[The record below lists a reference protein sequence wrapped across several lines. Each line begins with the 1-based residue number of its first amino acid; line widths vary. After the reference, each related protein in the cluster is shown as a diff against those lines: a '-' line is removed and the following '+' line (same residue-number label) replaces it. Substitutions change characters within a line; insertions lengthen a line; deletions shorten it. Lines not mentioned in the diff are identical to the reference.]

1 MITYSWPRKKKHPER
16 ETTNNPN
23 EKVAVLPDLLIIKAR
38 VPELLMMTV
47 KMVMWPMM
55 LMRKSKMSQSMR
67 FWEKCDTLV

>member
-47 KMVMWPMM
+47 KMVM
-55 LMRKSKMSQSMR
+55 
-67 FWEKCDTLV
+67 